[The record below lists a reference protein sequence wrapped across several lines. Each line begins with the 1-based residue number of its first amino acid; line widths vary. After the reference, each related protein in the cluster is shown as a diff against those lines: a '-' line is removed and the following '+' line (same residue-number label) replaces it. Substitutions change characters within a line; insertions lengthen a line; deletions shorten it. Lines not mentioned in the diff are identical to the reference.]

1 MNLDNISTSLDSAS
15 RAGRPGLDEL
25 VPSRYV
31 SIGAGHSPL
40 IGVQRG
46 PLLRAA

>member
-1 MNLDNISTSLDSAS
+1 MQNHVKRFVKDESGATAIEY
-15 RAGRPGLDEL
+15 GLM
-25 VPSRYV
+25 

-46 PLLRAA
+46 PLLLAA